1 MDTGTGLAR
10 NVRHGG
16 RYIQQHAAYARKVKK
31 VWQYRCQ
38 CSSSMATRL

>member
-10 NVRHGG
+10 NVQGMAENICNNSIRQEG
-16 RYIQQHAAYARKVKK
+16 QK